1 MLDSMNKANT
11 TFNMRIDAAYKSFIK
26 AATEQYETIKKAEE
40 DPTCILKDLF
50 NNRHQRYY
58 NELTNVLNKG
68 KVRCHEFQGYLV
80 DLLRPQFE
88 NDSITMEYNKSQ
100 YPSDFLLRYDGLPLF
115 SFNIYNHTF
124 EDKRENKTESD
135 LMKFRSTIEGINF
148 CIKEKKQKIADVQ
161 GYMTNPMQ
169 YTKDSLTKREIK
181 DGIYS
186 LLFRKKV
193 RKFFER
199 GKEILED
206 ELEYLEKEYKRF
218 EKLEQEAMQT
228 YHGYKDLLEDKY
240 RDLEEFFQELGYTKE
255 T

>member
-1 MLDSMNKANT
+1 
-11 TFNMRIDAAYKSFIK
+11 
-26 AATEQYETIKKAEE
+26 
-40 DPTCILKDLF
+40 
-50 NNRHQRYY
+50 
-58 NELTNVLNKG
+58 
-68 KVRCHEFQGYLV
+68 
-80 DLLRPQFE
+80 
-88 NDSITMEYNKSQ
+88 MEYNKSQ

-115 SFNIYNHTF
+115 SFNTYNHTF
-124 EDKRENKTESD
+124 EDKRENKNESD
-135 LMKFRSTIEGINF
+135 LMKFRSTIEGIDF
-148 CIKEKKQKIADVQ
+148 CIKEKKQKIADAQ

-169 YTKDSLTKREIK
+169 YTKDSLTKREIKGVKRTYLQIK